1 MITALVVDDEP
12 RAVSALAD
20 LLETFPGMDV
30 IGTARDVGD
39 AERFLAGRS
48 PDVVF
53 LDIDM
58 PGRVGFDLVPSVPA
72 TTRIVFV
79 TAHDARSLD
88 AFRVGAVDYLLK
100 PVDRDRLA
108 ITIERLEAWVP
119 AARLDDASGGP
130 SAGRGGDGD
139 DRSQTA
145 AGMVRLVFT
154 GDRGSETVP
163 LADIIW
169 VEGVRNYTR
178 VQLRD
183 REPGMVRRTMAE
195 WEAILPAAAFGR
207 ISRSLIIQLAAIRA
221 TQWQSRLQ
229 TLLFFH
235 GVEDA
240 LPLGRAGTTRLKE
253 LVQG

>member
-20 LLETFPGMDV
+20 LLETFPGVDV

-58 PGRVGFDLVPSVPA
+58 PGRIGFDLVPSVPA

-79 TAHDARSLD
+79 TAHDARALD
-88 AFRVGAVDYLLK
+88 AFRVGAIDYVLK

-108 ITIERLEAWVP
+108 LTIERLEAWVP
-119 AARLDDASGGP
+119 AARAADAEDGE
-130 SAGRGGDGD
+130 AAAQAGDGD
-139 DRSQTA
+139 DGPQA
-145 AGMVRLVFT
+145 PAGTVRLAFA
-154 GDRGSETVP
+154 GGRGSETVP
-163 LADIIW
+163 LTDIAW

-183 REPGMVRRTMAE
+183 RKAALVRRTMAE
-195 WEAILPAAAFGR
+195 WEAILPASAFGR

-229 TLLFFH
+229 TLVFFH
-235 GVEDA
+235 GVDDA

-253 LVQG
+253 LVQR

>member
-12 RAVSALAD
+12 RAMAALAE
-20 LLETFPGMDV
+20 LLETFPGVDV

-48 PDVVF
+48 PDVIF

-58 PGRVGFDLVPSVPA
+58 PGRIGFDLVPSVPA

-79 TAHDARSLD
+79 TAHADRALD
-88 AFRVGAVDYLLK
+88 AFRAGAVDYLLK

-108 ITIERLEAWVP
+108 HSIARLEAWAP
-119 AARLDDASGGP
+119 TAQA
-130 SAGRGGDGD
+130 GDGD
-139 DRSQTA
+139 DRSRA
-145 AGMVRLVFT
+145 PDGMVTLAFT

-163 LADIIW
+163 LTDIVW

-183 REPGMVRRTMAE
+183 GKPGMVRCTMAE
-195 WEAILPAAAFGR
+195 WESILPASSFGR

-229 TLLFFH
+229 TLVFFH
-235 GVEDA
+235 GVADP

-253 LVQG
+253 LVKP

>member
-12 RAVSALAD
+12 RAVSALTD
-20 LLETFPGMDV
+20 LLESFPGVEV

-58 PGRVGFDLVPSVPA
+58 PGRLGFQLVPSVPA
-72 TTRIVFV
+72 TSRIVFV
-79 TAHDARSLD
+79 TAHEGRSLD

-100 PVDRDRLA
+100 PVNRDRLEA
-108 ITIERLEAWVP
+108 TIGRLEGWVS
-119 AARLDDASGGP
+119 AARLPDAVPEPQAGHEPGA
-130 SAGRGGDGD
+130 SAP
-139 DRSQTA
+139 
-145 AGMVRLVFT
+145 AGMVGIVWA
-154 GDRGSETVP
+154 GDRQSVTVP
-163 LADIIW
+163 LAEIIW

-183 REPGMVRRTMAE
+183 DRPGLVRRTMAE
-195 WEAILPAAAFGR
+195 WESLLPALAFGR
-207 ISRSLIIQLAAIRA
+207 ISRSLIIQLKAIRA
-221 TQWQSRLQ
+221 TQRQSRQQ
-229 TLLFFH
+229 TLVFFH
-235 GVEDA
+235 DVEAA

-253 LVQG
+253 LGQ